1 MIGGNKEARAMKK
14 MAMAALKDKTS
25 GSLSVKAKRKRFQ
38 G

>member
-1 MIGGNKEARAMKK
+1 MIGENKEARAMKK

-25 GSLSVKAKRKRFQ
+25 GSLSVQAIRKRFP